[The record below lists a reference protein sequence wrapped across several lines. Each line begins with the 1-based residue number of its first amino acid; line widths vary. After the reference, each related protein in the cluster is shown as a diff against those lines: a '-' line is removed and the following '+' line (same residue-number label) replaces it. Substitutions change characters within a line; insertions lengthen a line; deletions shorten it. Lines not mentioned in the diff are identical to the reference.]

1 MRFNGT
7 DSRRMSMPTV
17 HDIRVGDVDEPI
29 TMLTAYD
36 SLTASIVEAA
46 DIDMILVGDSMGNTV
61 LGYEST
67 LPVTYE
73 EVASR
78 TGAVARAV
86 AEPLVIADLPFLSYG
101 VSEEESIEN
110 AGRILK
116 EEDADAIK
124 LESGPHTIELTEKLV
139 QLGIPVMAHLGL
151 TPQHVNQYG
160 GYYRQGTE
168 QESADRILEL
178 ARAHQEAGAF
188 SLVLEH
194 VPSNLARA
202 VTEELTIPTIGIG
215 AGPGTNGQVLV
226 ISDVLGLSTRV
237 PPFSKAFGD
246 VQSEIEDAV
255 RAYRDA
261 VKSGEFPGEDHSYV
275 AEDLEP
281 PY

>member
-1 MRFNGT
+1 
-7 DSRRMSMPTV
+7 MPTV

-116 EEDADAIK
+116 EENADAIK
-124 LESGPHTIELTEKLV
+124 LESGPHTINLTDKLV

-168 QESADRILEL
+168 QESADRILAL

>member
-1 MRFNGT
+1 
-7 DSRRMSMPTV
+7 MPTV

-36 SLTASIVEAA
+36 ALTASIVDDAG
-46 DIDMILVGDSMGNTV
+46 IDVILVGDSMGNTV

-67 LPVTYE
+67 LPVTLE

-86 AEPLVIADLPFLSYG
+86 DDTLVVADLPFLSYG
-101 VSEEESIEN
+101 VSEKESIEN
-110 AGRILK
+110 AGRMLK

-124 LESGPHTIELTEKLV
+124 LESGPHTVALTEQLV

-151 TPQHVNQYG
+151 TPQRVNQYG
-160 GYYRQGTE
+160 GYSRQGTE

-178 ARAHQEAGAF
+178 AKAHEDAGAF

-194 VPSNLARA
+194 VPANVAETVTDELAM
-202 VTEELTIPTIGIG
+202 PTIGIG
-215 AGPGTNGQVLV
+215 AGSETNGQVLV
-226 ISDVLGLSTRV
+226 IADVIGLSPRK
-237 PPFSKAFGD
+237 PPFAKEFGD
-246 VQSEIEDAV
+246 VKSEIGQAV

-261 VKSGEFPGEDHSYV
+261 VESGEFPGDEHSYV
-275 AEDLEP
+275 AEDLDP

>member
-1 MRFNGT
+1 
-7 DSRRMSMPTV
+7 MPTV
-17 HDIRVGDVDEPI
+17 RDIRVGDVDEPI

-36 SLTASIVEAA
+36 ALTASIVEAA
-46 DIDMILVGDSMGNTV
+46 DIDMLLVGDSMGNTV

-86 AEPLVIADLPFLSYG
+86 EEPLVIADLPFLSYG

-188 SLVLEH
+188 SLVVEH
-194 VPSNLARA
+194 VPANLAA
-202 VTEELTIPTIGIG
+202 TVTEDLTIPTIGIG

-226 ISDVLGLSTRV
+226 ISDVLGLSKRV
-237 PPFSKAFGD
+237 PPFAKAFGD
-246 VQSEIEDAV
+246 VRSEIAEAV

-261 VKSGEFPGEDHSYV
+261 VESGEFPGEDHSYV